1 MMLKSE
7 GQTYPDDLVFHP
19 VFHDV
24 PGAEMTANVPP
35 LLSFFYHVSFSKVK
49 IKIKHND

>member
-1 MMLKSE
+1 MVIE
-7 GQTYPDDLVFHP
+7 GDP
-19 VFHDV
+19 VTTNIYLHGDT
-24 PGAEMTANVPP
+24 GAGGPEMTANVPP